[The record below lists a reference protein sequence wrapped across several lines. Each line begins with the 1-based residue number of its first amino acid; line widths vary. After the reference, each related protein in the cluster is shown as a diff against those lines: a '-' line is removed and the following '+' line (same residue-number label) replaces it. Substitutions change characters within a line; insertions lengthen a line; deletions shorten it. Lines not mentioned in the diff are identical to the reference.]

1 MTSSSP
7 AASLRRTV
15 GGCMIL
21 FTMEWASADTLF
33 RSSSVRSGMRA
44 RNFSTSSSLT
54 EPAHSRSSTTVG
66 TTERLDSQSS
76 NCSTS
81 SSTIDSGLDCLL
93 MTFIEVGIH
102 CVLEVVNVVK
112 IGVIDIVHGRFNIT
126 RHRNINEEDGL

>member
-54 EPAHSRSSTTVG
+54 EPAHSRRSTNRG
-66 TTERLDSQSS
+66 DYREAGQPILKLLYFFLY
-76 NCSTS
+76 N
-81 SSTIDSGLDCLL
+81 DSGLDCLL

-112 IGVIDIVHGRFNIT
+112 
-126 RHRNINEEDGL
+126 